1 MVVAIL
7 TLPALVPGRR
17 LGILGLGLALGLFLG
32 VRAGAAAGE
41 RAQGGAGAFAYEAS
55 IASVRKALASG
66 TVSCQGLVTHY
77 LDRVHTY
84 DQPLGVRAVTV
95 VNSAVLSEARALD
108 EKREAGEP
116 LGPLHCVPLAVKDN
130 MDTAGLPT
138 TGGSAALLS
147 VPPPTKD
154 ATIVT
159 RLRAA
164 GALVLFKTNMAEW
177 AFSAKESL
185 SSSYGRT
192 ANAYDRR
199 HTPAGSSGGTA
210 SAVAASFALAGLGTD
225 TGNSIRGPSA
235 HLALVGLRPT
245 FGLVSRAGIVPLL
258 LDRDMAGP
266 MVRSVADA
274 AALMNVIAG
283 ADPADPTTAEADERR
298 PGDYAS
304 GLSPARLQGARLGVL
319 RAFVPRETDPEVR
332 ALFEA
337 ALGDL
342 RAAGAEIV
350 DPLVIPNFEQHLAGG
365 RFCNRFRA
373 DVAAYLDARGGVPWR
388 DVATRLAAFEVHPA
402 NVGRFKFF
410 TQGPLAPPSA
420 WDPPC
425 PGFADHPERQAFLAA
440 VTGALDAAK
449 VDALLYP
456 SWTAVPASLSGADAE
471 YTGDNSQRLAP
482 GTGMPALTVP
492 MGFTREGR
500 LPAGLQWLGR
510 RWDDHRLLQLAY
522 AYEQATGHRRPPPA
536 TPPLAP

>member
-1 MVVAIL
+1 MRWAPVL
-7 TLPALVPGRR
+7 GRR
-17 LGILGLGLALGLFLG
+17 RGTLGLGLALGLLLG
-32 VRAGAAAGE
+32 VSPGAGQAAGE
-41 RAQGGAGAFAYEAS
+41 GTQGGARGLAYEGS
-55 IASVRKALASG
+55 IAEVREALATG
-66 TVSCQGLVTHY
+66 TVSCEALVQHY
-77 LDRVHTY
+77 LERVEAF
-84 DQPLGVRAVTV
+84 DQPLGLRAVAAP
-95 VNSAVLSEARALD
+95 NPAVLAEARALD

-138 TGGSAALLS
+138 TGGSAALLA
-147 VPPPTKD
+147 VPPPARD
-154 ATIVT
+154 ATIVA

-266 MVRSVADA
+266 MVRTVADA
-274 AALMNVIAG
+274 ARLMNVLAG
-283 ADPADPTTAEADERR
+283 SDPLDGTTAEADARR
-298 PGDYAS
+298 ATDYTAALDA
-304 GLSPARLQGARLGVL
+304 GALRGARLGVL
-319 RAFVPRETDPEVR
+319 RAFVPPETDPEVR

-337 ALGDL
+337 ALEDL
-342 RAAGAEIV
+342 RGAGAEIV
-350 DPLVIPNFEQHLAGG
+350 DPLVIPDFEHHLKGG

-373 DVAAYLDARGGVPWR
+373 DVAAYVDARGGVPWR
-388 DVATRLAAFEVHPA
+388 DVATRLDAFEVHPF

-410 TQGPLAPPSA
+410 TQGPLEPPEA
-420 WDPPC
+420 WATPC

-440 VTGALDAAK
+440 VTGALDAAR

-456 SWTAVPASLSGADAE
+456 SWTAVPASLLGADAE
-471 YTGDNSQRLAP
+471 YRGDNSQRLAP

-500 LPAGLQWLGR
+500 LPAGLQLLGR
-510 RWDDHRLLQLAY
+510 RWEDAVLLKLAY
-522 AYEQATGHRRPPPA
+522 AYEQATGHRRPPA
-536 TPPLAP
+536 AMPPLMP

>member
-1 MVVAIL
+1 MVAVL
-7 TLPALVPGRR
+7 TLELRALGWRQ
-17 LGILGLGLALGLFLG
+17 GILGIALGLLLIPG
-32 VRAGAAAGE
+32 SGAGYAAGYGA
-41 RAQGGAGAFAYEAS
+41 RGGPGALAYEGS
-55 IASVRKALASG
+55 IAAVQAALASG
-66 TVSCQGLVTHY
+66 ILSCEALVTHY
-77 LDRVHTY
+77 LERVQAY
-84 DQPLGVRAVTV
+84 DQPLGVRAVTA
-95 VNSAVLSEARALD
+95 VNESVLAEARALD
-108 EKREAGEP
+108 QKREAGEA

-154 ATIVT
+154 ATLVA

-274 AALMNVIAG
+274 AAIMNIIAG
-283 ADPADPTTAEADERR
+283 SDPADPTTAEADARR
-298 PGDYAS
+298 AEDYAAGM
-304 GLSPARLQGARLGVL
+304 GLAGLQGARLGVL
-319 RAFVPRETDPEVR
+319 RAFVPPETDPEVR

-337 ALGDL
+337 ALDDL

-350 DPLVIPNFEQHLAGG
+350 DPLVIPDFQRHLAGG

-388 DVATRLAAFEVHPA
+388 DVATRLEAFEVHPA

-410 TQGPLAPPSA
+410 TEGPLAPPSA

-440 VTGALDAAK
+440 VTAALDGAK

-482 GTGMPALTVP
+482 GTGMPAVTVP
-492 MGFTREGR
+492 MGFTRAGR

-536 TPPLAP
+536 MPPLAP

>member
-1 MVVAIL
+1 
-7 TLPALVPGRR
+7 
-17 LGILGLGLALGLFLG
+17 
-32 VRAGAAAGE
+32 
-41 RAQGGAGAFAYEAS
+41 
-55 IASVRKALASG
+55 
-66 TVSCQGLVTHY
+66 
-77 LDRVHTY
+77 
-84 DQPLGVRAVTV
+84 
-95 VNSAVLSEARALD
+95 
-108 EKREAGEP
+108 
-116 LGPLHCVPLAVKDN
+116 
-130 MDTAGLPT
+130 
-138 TGGSAALLS
+138 
-147 VPPPTKD
+147 
-154 ATIVT
+154 
-159 RLRAA
+159 
-164 GALVLFKTNMAEW
+164 
-177 AFSAKESL
+177 
-185 SSSYGRT
+185 
-192 ANAYDRR
+192 
-199 HTPAGSSGGTA
+199 
-210 SAVAASFALAGLGTD
+210 
-225 TGNSIRGPSA
+225 
-235 HLALVGLRPT
+235 
-245 FGLVSRAGIVPLL
+245 
-258 LDRDMAGP
+258 
-266 MVRSVADA
+266 
-274 AALMNVIAG
+274 
-283 ADPADPTTAEADERR
+283 
-298 PGDYAS
+298 
-304 GLSPARLQGARLGVL
+304 VL

-350 DPLVIPNFEQHLAGG
+350 DPLVIPNFERHLAGG

-402 NVGRFKFF
+402 NVGRFEFF

-425 PGFADHPERQAFLAA
+425 PGFADHPERQTFLAA

>member
-1 MVVAIL
+1 ML
-7 TLPALVPGRR
+7 RLRALGP
-17 LGILGLGLALGLFLG
+17 LGLALGLLLSESTG
-32 VRAGAAAGE
+32 AVDGAESEAGAL
-41 RAQGGAGAFAYEAS
+41 AYEGS
-55 IASVRKALASG
+55 IAAAQAALASG
-66 TVSCQGLVTHY
+66 RVSCEALVTHY
-77 LDRVHTY
+77 LERVQAY
-84 DQPLGVRAVTV
+84 DQPLGVRAVTA
-95 VNSAVLSEARALD
+95 VNESVLAQARALD
-108 EKREAGEP
+108 QKREAGEP
-116 LGPLHCVPLAVKDN
+116 LGPMHCVPLAVKDN

-147 VPPPTKD
+147 VPLPTKD
-154 ATIVT
+154 ATLVA

-274 AALMNVIAG
+274 AAIMNVIAG
-283 ADPADPTTAEADERR
+283 SDPGDPTTAEADGRR
-298 PGDYAS
+298 AEDYA
-304 GLSPARLQGARLGVL
+304 GALDAGALRGARLGVL
-319 RAFVPRETDPEVR
+319 RAFVPQETDPEVR

-337 ALGDL
+337 ALDDL

-350 DPLVIPNFEQHLAGG
+350 DPLVIPDFERHLAGG

-388 DVATRLAAFEVHPA
+388 DVAARLDAFEVHPA

-410 TQGPLAPPSA
+410 TEGPLAPPSA
-420 WDPPC
+420 WEPPC
-425 PGFADHPERQAFLAA
+425 PDFAEHPERQAFLAA
-440 VTGALDAAK
+440 VTNALDAAE

-482 GTGMPALTVP
+482 GTGMPAITVP

-536 TPPLAP
+536 MPPLAP

>member
-1 MVVAIL
+1 MVAFLRAQSRFWGRPLAGLLLSGTASLGTLAQGAAPPVAAVAYEGTIAAVQGAL
-7 TLPALVPGRR
+7 KAGTLSCEALVQHYLERVEAFDLP
-17 LGILGLGLALGLFLG
+17 LGL
-32 VRAGAAAGE
+32 
-41 RAQGGAGAFAYEAS
+41 
-55 IASVRKALASG
+55 
-66 TVSCQGLVTHY
+66 
-77 LDRVHTY
+77 
-84 DQPLGVRAVTV
+84 RAVSAP
-95 VNSAVLSEARALD
+95 NPAVLAEARALD
-108 EKREAGEP
+108 AQQAAGAP

-138 TGGSAALLS
+138 TAGSAALLA
-147 VPPPTKD
+147 VPPPTRD
-154 ATIVT
+154 ATIVA

-274 AALMNVIAG
+274 AAIMNVLAG
-283 ADPADPTTAEADERR
+283 TDPLDDTTAEADARR
-298 PGDYAS
+298 APDYTA
-304 GLSPARLQGARLGVL
+304 GLDAGALRGARLGVL
-319 RAFVPRETDPEVR
+319 RAFVPPETDPEVR
-332 ALFEA
+332 ALFDA
-337 ALGDL
+337 ALEDL

-350 DPLVIPNFEQHLAGG
+350 DPLVIPDFEQRLKGG

-373 DVAAYLDARGGVPWR
+373 DVAAYVEARGGVPWR
-388 DVATRLAAFEVHPA
+388 DVATRLEAFEVHPF
-402 NVGRFKFF
+402 NVERFKFF
-410 TQGPLAPPSA
+410 TQGPLAPPAA

-425 PGFADHPERQAFLAA
+425 PAFADHPERQAFLAA
-440 VTGALDAAK
+440 VTHALDAAE

-456 SWTAVPASLSGADAE
+456 SWTAVPASLLGADAE
-471 YTGDNSQRLAP
+471 YRGDNSQRLAP

-492 MGFTREGR
+492 MGFTRDGR
-500 LPAGLQWLGR
+500 LPAGLQLLGR
-510 RWDDHRLLQLAY
+510 RWEDDVLLKLAY
-522 AYEQATGHRRPPPA
+522 AYEQATGHRRPPAA